1 MINSTWA
8 VVTGGLALFSNVY
21 DPVNTAEGMDFHEF
35 RGHVAR
41 WNDHAVAQSAAS
53 YLPGVFAAHG
63 YSPAVY
69 QSSDMTAADTAPA
82 SPGSVEVPSLTGL
95 SGEAAV
101 AVGEVS
107 GLRVVV
113 DRERASS
120 DGVPSGFVVWQ
131 SVEAGSHLSVGSRR
145 DVVVRLAE

>member
-1 MINSTWA
+1 M
-8 VVTGGLALFSNVY
+8 
-21 DPVNTAEGMDFHEF
+21 NTAEGMDFHEF

-63 YSPAVY
+63 YSPAAY
-69 QSSDMTAADTAPA
+69 QSADMTAADAAP
-82 SPGSVEVPSLTGL
+82 PPYGSVEVPPLVGL
-95 SGEAAV
+95 SAEAAV
-101 AVGEVS
+101 AVGESS

-113 DRERASS
+113 DRVRAPS

-131 SVEAGSHLSVGSRR
+131 SVESGSRLSVGSRR